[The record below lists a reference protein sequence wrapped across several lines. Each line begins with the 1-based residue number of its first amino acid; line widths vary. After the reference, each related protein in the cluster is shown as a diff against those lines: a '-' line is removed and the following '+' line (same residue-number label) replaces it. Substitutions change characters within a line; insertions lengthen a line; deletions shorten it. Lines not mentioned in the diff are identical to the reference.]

1 MSADRLL
8 FHPAA
13 VVELEEAHAWYA
25 ERSASAAERFLTEVW
40 HGLAEIAAAPERW
53 SPYRVGTRRYLLR
66 RFPYSLV
73 YEVAEG
79 RPRLLAIAHD
89 RRRTAYWAVRLSAP
103 PT

>member
-1 MSADRLL
+1 MSDDRLL

-13 VVELEEAHAWYA
+13 VVELEEAHAWYT
-25 ERSASAAERFLTEVW
+25 ERSSSAAERFLAEVE

-53 SPYRVGTRRYLLR
+53 PPYRIGTRRFLLR

-73 YEVAEG
+73 YEIAED

-89 RRRTAYWAVRLSAP
+89 RRRAAYWAVRLS
-103 PT
+103 